1 MKWTFEEDYI
11 VCNFYLSHIDSW
23 YQNIDDVM
31 MELKQKGFG
40 SREESSVIMRIQNFA
55 YLHTGKGLSRAAK
68 QSRNVYDMFIKRAQ
82 NTRQYNNLKSYIR
95 EHYIRTD
102 KDEKEI
108 TSVVKDFTDN
118 SQNTHDFIYTKPLG
132 PSFQDV
138 LFDFIDERG
147 MKDSEVYNACFV
159 GRDTF
164 SHIRKGDKGVSKR
177 TIRQL
182 CFGLK
187 LTYDEAVMLMESAG
201 YAFSNNNITDVIV
214 AYYLKNNIYDI
225 FDVNATL
232 YENQAELLFAI

>member
-55 YLHTGKGLSRAAK
+55 YLHTGSGLSRAAK
-68 QSRNVYDMFIKRAQ
+68 QSRNVYDIFAKRTQ
-82 NTRQYNNLKSYIR
+82 NTRLYSNLQLYIKENYICSNN
-95 EHYIRTD
+95 E
-102 KDEKEI
+102 EKI
-108 TSVVKDFTDN
+108 KLSVNNSFTEN
-118 SQNTHDFIYTKPLG
+118 SQRNHDFIYTKPLG

-177 TIRQL
+177 TVRQL

-187 LTYDEAVMLMESAG
+187 LTYDEAVMLMGSAG

-214 AYYLKNNIYDI
+214 AYYLKNKIYDI
-225 FDVNATL
+225 FDANATL